1 MRRDRTAL
9 ALLIFTLLALPLSAP
24 RPARAADDAE
34 AEARRH
40 YNDGRRLYDEQKY
53 LAAAREFEAGYAILS
68 KPGFLINI
76 GHSYR
81 RAGELRKAKHYYE
94 LFLEKDK
101 SSPQRDEVQTHIK
114 TIDETLADEAAAEA
128 VKAPPAPQPAPA
140 APVHVAARPEPSE
153 RTARPLWPWLVSGA
167 AVALAG
173 AVVGV
178 VLATRPAK
186 GEACG
191 TLGCLNER

>member
-1 MRRDRTAL
+1 MRRDRTPSSSRPAAL
-9 ALLIFTLLALPLSAP
+9 ALLTLTLLAVSAWAP

-53 LAAAREFEAGYAILS
+53 GEAAREFEAGYAILA

-81 RAGELRKAKHYYE
+81 RAGELHKARHYYE

-114 TIDETLADEAAAEA
+114 TI
-128 VKAPPAPQPAPA
+128 
-140 APVHVAARPEPSE
+140 
-153 RTARPLWPWLVSGA
+153 
-167 AVALAG
+167 
-173 AVVGV
+173 
-178 VLATRPAK
+178 
-186 GEACG
+186 
-191 TLGCLNER
+191 